1 VDTSEK
7 LKTVFENLQE
17 VLTTPITAITET
29 IQTAV
34 SDLQPNQQ
42 EVPSAPDTEQ
52 LSTYLEENVSTIKP
66 ESSSNVVSPS
76 DDDSNKEI
84 EQTQPSLLESIQKKV
99 SQTITTLSE
108 TIQNVVSTNV
118 SSTEAH
124 TEDEQI
130 VQHEKSDAQSLE
142 HSVPTDTAHDE
153 ISEESAP
160 SKIQEPISAN
170 EKNKEFSP
178 IIQQDEQVS
187 AASPETLEQ
196 ADISDKQPATIS
208 IESSSTAVSAE
219 PTDLA
224 DKQDTTASEIS
235 VSNF

>member
-1 VDTSEK
+1 MDTSEK

-52 LSTYLEENVSTIKP
+52 LSTSLEENMSTIKP

-108 TIQNVVSTNV
+108 TIQNVVSTNA

-142 HSVPTDTAHDE
+142 HSVPTDTTHDE
-153 ISEESAP
+153 ISEESAH
-160 SKIQEPISAN
+160 SKIQVRFN
-170 EKNKEFSP
+170 FRDY
-178 IIQQDEQVS
+178 Q
-187 AASPETLEQ
+187 
-196 ADISDKQPATIS
+196 
-208 IESSSTAVSAE
+208 IE
-219 PTDLA
+219 
-224 DKQDTTASEIS
+224 
-235 VSNF
+235 NFI